1 MQYEQ
6 IKEEIN
12 QKIQKRKEE
21 DKQNQKIIKQIEVIQ
36 ELEIK
41 LLREKNKLEKL
52 VNQEKKNAKENE
64 ASDKTSNEA

>member
-6 IKEEIN
+6 IREEIN

>member
-6 IKEEIN
+6 IREEIN

-52 VNQEKKNAKENE
+52 VNQEKKECQRK
-64 ASDKTSNEA
+64 

>member
-41 LLREKNKLEKL
+41 LLREKNKLERL
-52 VNQEKKNAKENE
+52 VNQEKKSAKENE